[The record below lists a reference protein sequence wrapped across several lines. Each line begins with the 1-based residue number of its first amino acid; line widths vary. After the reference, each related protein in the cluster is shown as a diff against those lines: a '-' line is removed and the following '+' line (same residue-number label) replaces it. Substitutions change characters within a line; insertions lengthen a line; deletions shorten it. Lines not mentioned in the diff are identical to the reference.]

1 MDIKNQE
8 NFDKFEYPLW
18 GDNYKGLKT
27 TISNEQF
34 KKPGILILEME
45 RHGRCIIE
53 SSNVWYIINRRWIY
67 TILGTQKRTEI

>member
-1 MDIKNQE
+1 MSIKEYFIPGDRSIIRFLDIKNQE

-53 SSNVWYIINRRWIY
+53 SSNV
-67 TILGTQKRTEI
+67 